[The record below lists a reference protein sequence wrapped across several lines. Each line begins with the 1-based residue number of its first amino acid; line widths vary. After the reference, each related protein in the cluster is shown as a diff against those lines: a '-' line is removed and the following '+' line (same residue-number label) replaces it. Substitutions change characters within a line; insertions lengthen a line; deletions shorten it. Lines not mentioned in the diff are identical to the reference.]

1 MENPY
6 FIKQKIGSNGE
17 DLSLVQD
24 ENITKVTYSHG
35 TTMEQI
41 IVNKKG
47 KVLDSLVG
55 KMNSE
60 GIELFHVDYV
70 PENLKKY
77 EREVKHLATIQ
88 NHLINVYNE
97 NQKLIAQRIQ
107 EYVKSISDKEFD
119 NIHDKI
125 LPHNYSFIEK
135 DDSSKRKDVSSK
147 EDDFYT
153 RKLYLN
159 KLLEQQKKD
168 SQVKKTEQEVQE
180 AELNPYAVN

>member
-77 EREVKHLATIQ
+77 EREVKHLKTIQ
-88 NHLINVYNE
+88 KHLINVYEKEYETFLE
-97 NQKLIAQRIQ
+97 NQKIQ
-107 EYVKSISDKEFD
+107 EEYRNNKLNRRDNNYEQNILPISDEQRKC
-119 NIHDKI
+119 
-125 LPHNYSFIEK
+125 
-135 DDSSKRKDVSSK
+135 SSELMKK
-147 EDDFYT
+147 Y
-153 RKLYLN
+153 
-159 KLLEQQKKD
+159 EQNNAE
-168 SQVKKTEQEVQE
+168 QVIQEP
-180 AELNPYAVN
+180 ELNTYTVN